1 MLLTSVFSSHWE
13 KNSLFCHTWLF
24 TNGNRVSDQIP
35 ITTNLIFF
43 AFIKRLEKKICFLLT
58 ASTFFFPLSYQWCH
72 RMCVLFILFDFHIFI
87 VYSFVYTMFH
97 CLKTLTTS
105 SFVSLMMMMMM
116 TMIAQIHKKTKF
128 LLFFS
133 FIFISFGFGFGWDR
147 RKQVEKCF
155 VEA

>member
-1 MLLTSVFSSHWE
+1 MEIVYLTKFLS
-13 KNSLFCHTWLF
+13 
-24 TNGNRVSDQIP
+24 P
-35 ITTNLIFF
+35 LISFFF
-43 AFIKRLEKKICFLLT
+43 AFIKRLEKNMFSACCFHV
-58 ASTFFFPLSYQWCH
+58 FFPLSYQWCH

-105 SFVSLMMMMMM
+105 SFVSLMMMM

-147 RKQVEKCF
+147 RKQVEKYF